1 MPFVFHMD
9 SVIFLLIH
17 FGYVVF
23 HIKGL
28 NFNIVKFVSLHAFW
42 DLMTFL
48 ERICAKI
55 IKIIT

>member
-1 MPFVFHMD
+1 MPFAFHMD
-9 SVIFLLIH
+9 SIDFLLTY

-28 NFNIVKFVSLHAFW
+28 NFNMVPFVSLKALG
-42 DLMTFL
+42 DLMIFL

-55 IKIIT
+55 IKIA